1 MKFLKAFLPHLA
13 VAMLL
18 GLLVLIVL
26 DGRNPL
32 MAFLTSGASKAYMII
47 MCLLSLTV
55 IGAHIAERRK

>member
-1 MKFLKAFLPHLA
+1 MRFLKSFLPHLA

-32 MAFLTSGASKAYMII
+32 MAFLTSGASKVYMVI
-47 MCLLSLTV
+47 MCVLSLTV
-55 IGAHIAERRK
+55 IGAYIADKRR